1 MEARM
6 IWKSRT
12 ASYRS
17 YGEGIATALLLAVLV
32 AALAL
37 MAFFAL
43 SPETMLAATDVM
55 MGGQ

>member
-1 MEARM
+1 M